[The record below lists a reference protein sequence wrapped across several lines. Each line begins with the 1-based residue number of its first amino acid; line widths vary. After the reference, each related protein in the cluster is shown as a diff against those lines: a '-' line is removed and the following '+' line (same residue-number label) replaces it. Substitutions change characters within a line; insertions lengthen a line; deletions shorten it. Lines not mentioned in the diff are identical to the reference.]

1 MCVCSPGKRY
11 DAARE
16 EVHPCRPSFPHLLH
30 RRGQPGWR
38 SVRRRLVC
46 SHRAIVNVDV
56 TTLAYL
62 YTWFTPRTVIK
73 SSRFNCNHTLLVFI
87 QLEWKRDPTP
97 PRCRL
102 IQLLQPP
109 SPETMETV
117 AMMMSLEDPQAE
129 RKGGGGRYLHY
140 KDGVGGCWRWGG
152 YSELQSEWIKD
163 RWSK

>member
-1 MCVCSPGKRY
+1 MCVCVCVPGKRY

-16 EVHPCRPSFPHLLH
+16 EVHPCRPTFPHLLH

-56 TTLAYL
+56 TTHAYP

-129 RKGGGGRYLHY
+129 RKGGGNYTYTTKMGWGAAGGGGR
-140 KDGVGGCWRWGG
+140 WIQWATEWGNKG
-152 YSELQSEWIKD
+152 
-163 RWSK
+163 